1 MPNMT
6 WQQLNKPYGKTIMN
20 FELVPYTEI
29 DLKQIIGLNGK
40 AEMGEKLHDCGKG
53 FLRLRTALTSKKKDT
68 IDWTE

>member
-1 MPNMT
+1 
-6 WQQLNKPYGKTIMN
+6 MN

-29 DLKQIIGLNGK
+29 DLKQILGLNGK